1 MISDGAITISLN
13 KAGVSIHSNR
23 PIHASNIFEGKTVTE
38 TLQTLPLLFSVCGQ
52 AQSVAAQ
59 RACES
64 IANIIPDPLQ
74 EITRERIVAQETIRE
89 HCWRILLGWA
99 ALVKQTPE
107 QKSMALLLSTQQHYL
122 KHINHSKPTDNGNY
136 DNDSTTIK
144 RILNKKIFGIPTEE
158 WLSIADISQ
167 FEEWLK
173 IKNITVATEMLNFIQ
188 QSGWNNLGS
197 CRSQPLPTILSSER
211 LTRLMENPLYIEQP
225 LWDGEPCESTPLT
238 RIHSPLVETLKEN
251 YGNGLIVRQVARLA
265 ELAQLVIGMDK
276 TPSTVDS
283 TPKNIGEIG
292 SGIGRAQAAR
302 GELIHHVKIDE
313 KEGKEI
319 IKKYQILAPTEWNF
333 HPEGVVAASLKTL
346 NMKSPTIFEEATLII
361 GAIDPCV
368 AYNLK
373 YK

>member
-1 MISDGAITISLN
+1 
-13 KAGVSIHSNR
+13 
-23 PIHASNIFEGKTVTE
+23 
-38 TLQTLPLLFSVCGQ
+38 
-52 AQSVAAQ
+52 
-59 RACES
+59 
-64 IANIIPDPLQ
+64 
-74 EITRERIVAQETIRE
+74 
-89 HCWRILLGWA
+89 
-99 ALVKQTPE
+99 
-107 QKSMALLLSTQQHYL
+107 
-122 KHINHSKPTDNGNY
+122 
-136 DNDSTTIK
+136 
-144 RILNKKIFGIPTEE
+144 
-158 WLSIADISQ
+158 
-167 FEEWLK
+167 
-173 IKNITVATEMLNFIQ
+173 
-188 QSGWNNLGS
+188 
-197 CRSQPLPTILSSER
+197 
-211 LTRLMENPLYIEQP
+211 
-225 LWDGEPCESTPLT
+225 
-238 RIHSPLVETLKEN
+238 
-251 YGNGLIVRQVARLA
+251 
-265 ELAQLVIGMDK
+265 MDK